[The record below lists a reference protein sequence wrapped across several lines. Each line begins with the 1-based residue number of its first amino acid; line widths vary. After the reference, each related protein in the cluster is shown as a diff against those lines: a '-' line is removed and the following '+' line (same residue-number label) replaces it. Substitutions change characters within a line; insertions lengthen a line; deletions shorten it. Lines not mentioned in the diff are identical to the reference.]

1 VKHEPLWRKSAAQGS
16 VTLQRPTPARAL
28 ARPGWCSG
36 CRLRENAACGVQPG
50 APLMTGALMSAR
62 YDMEAAEP
70 NVGQLRNRV
79 ELLRVSPDPAEVQ
92 PGSDAGLRPT
102 GWVA

>member
-1 VKHEPLWRKSAAQGS
+1 MR
-16 VTLQRPTPARAL
+16 
-28 ARPGWCSG
+28 
-36 CRLRENAACGVQPG
+36 
-50 APLMTGALMSAR
+50 GALMSAR

-102 GWVA
+102 GWVD

>member
-1 VKHEPLWRKSAAQGS
+1 
-16 VTLQRPTPARAL
+16 
-28 ARPGWCSG
+28 
-36 CRLRENAACGVQPG
+36 
-50 APLMTGALMSAR
+50 MSAR

-79 ELLRVSPDPAEVQ
+79 ELLRVSLDPAEVQ